1 MVRFH
6 VSAADFITIFA
17 PDLFGRKKSSRPS
30 ANPGRVL
37 AYRDEG
43 ASARLEL
50 KARSEEHQEPFALFE
65 PVYQWFSNIETG
77 LSEFPVPGPVDYHDY
92 RDAGR
97 ANSAGSER

>member
-1 MVRFH
+1 MRPRPISVKKKQPTVRH
-6 VSAADFITIFA
+6 SGA
-17 PDLFGRKKSSRPS
+17 RSRVIEMKRQ
-30 ANPGRVL
+30 G
-37 AYRDEG
+37 
-43 ASARLEL
+43 ARLEL
-50 KARSEEHQEPFALFE
+50 KARSEEHQEPFPLFE

>member
-1 MVRFH
+1 LGEKK
-6 VSAADFITIFA
+6 AADRPPFRAAF
-17 PDLFGRKKSSRPS
+17 SRI
-30 ANPGRVL
+30 GMK
-37 AYRDEG
+37 G
-43 ASARLEL
+43 QGARLEL
-50 KARSEEHQEPFALFE
+50 KARSEEHQEPFPLFE

>member
-1 MVRFH
+1 VPPTYFGEKK
-6 VSAADFITIFA
+6 AADRPPIRAAF
-17 PDLFGRKKSSRPS
+17 SRI
-30 ANPGRVL
+30 GMKRQ
-37 AYRDEG
+37 
-43 ASARLEL
+43 SARLEL